1 MKDEQK
7 ALTLFG
13 NTLQDM
19 AAQDAKSAQDR
30 DFKTA
35 KDGSK
40 LIPLLARL
48 PVR

>member
-1 MKDEQK
+1 MS
-7 ALTLFG
+7 
-13 NTLQDM
+13 LQDM
-19 AAQDAKSAQDR
+19 ATQEAKAARDR
-30 DFKTA
+30 DFKTT